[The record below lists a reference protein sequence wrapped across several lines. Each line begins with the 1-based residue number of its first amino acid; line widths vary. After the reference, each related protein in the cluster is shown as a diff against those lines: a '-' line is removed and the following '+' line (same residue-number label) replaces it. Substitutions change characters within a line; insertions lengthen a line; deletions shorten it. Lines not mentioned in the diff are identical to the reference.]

1 MFPIL
6 SRKGV
11 VCEVGGSGLTRACKI
26 EKSNFSMD
34 DPEADSFP
42 LGSFY
47 VVVRVRPFNSKE
59 LAQADTR
66 DVVSV
71 VDAERLVFDPKPRHT
86 AAHNPGA
93 HRYRDTMFSYS
104 HVFGTESTNRQIY
117 EDTGRRLIRP
127 ALDGYN
133 CSIFAYGATG
143 AGKSHTMS
151 GSDASGPGVIQNTL
165 RDLYEEIAVRRA
177 QNWQV
182 SVYLSYF
189 EIYNENVRDLLSTT
203 PAKTLALQDR
213 GSETIIV
220 DLTEHQPDSSD
231 HVLQIIHK
239 ASHARTQAATAEN
252 ATSSRSHAI
261 LQLRIEQKSMDTQQE
276 LISKLSLIDLAGS
289 ERAKK
294 TSATGERL
302 IEGININ
309 KSLLVLGSCINALV
323 QASNKRSN
331 ANIAAALQTTTY
343 IPYRNSKL
351 TRILKDSLGGASKT
365 IMIANVSP
373 AAYHFDDT
381 YSTLMYASRAKAI
394 KVNATRH
401 IKSAVYSKAELANR
415 VSMLTLENERLKK
428 EVATLQAMIH
438 QTTLPSRSDSKQDQ
452 LPQDEPEILGSTV
465 LDSVSLHGLIK
476 DFGAEVY
483 KLIQE
488 VNLNKQRL
496 FDVKYQ
502 LAIAKVERAQCE
514 KGVMKGPGSA
524 GRLLKYNT
532 KISDL
537 NAKIHKLRDLLSH
550 LDLQCKSRF
559 RDVDALKAQIKEI
572 PNTSLQEMLLDIL
585 KLSSMS
591 LRVENLRTNESL
603 LTTHISR
610 MNTSIN
616 ECREVINVAALRSVE
631 DLYTMA
637 TLADEK
643 MAQETWEAF
652 NSKLNSILFL
662 TSNYFEDIKG
672 QETGPSAAIP
682 EAANKKADAVI
693 PIRAVGASLST
704 RQPTEEGTM
713 GMSLGMSAH
722 ASTMDLT
729 RRSIVDSQWASSQGT
744 SSLKPV
750 SELKS
755 YKEEFADLYRAYS
768 QCQTPQLGSSRA
780 RTPLSGRSERP
791 YRRQGTRQVSFR
803 DPPPRS

>member
-1 MFPIL
+1 
-6 SRKGV
+6 
-11 VCEVGGSGLTRACKI
+11 
-26 EKSNFSMD
+26 MD

-71 VDAERLVFDPKPRHT
+71 IDTERLIFDPKPRHT

-93 HRYRDTMFSYS
+93 HRYRDTVFSYS

-151 GSDASGPGVIQNTL
+151 GSDASGQGVIQNTL
-165 RDLYEEIAVRRA
+165 RDLYEEIEVRRA
-177 QNWQV
+177 QNWQI

-213 GSETIIV
+213 GNETVIV
-220 DLTEHQPDSSD
+220 DLTEHRPDSSD

-261 LQLRIEQKSMDTQQE
+261 LQLRIEQKNMDTQQE

-394 KVNATRH
+394 KINATRH

-415 VSMLTLENERLKK
+415 VSTLTVENEQLKK
-428 EVATLQAMIH
+428 EIATLQAMIH
-438 QTTLPSRSDSKQDQ
+438 QTTLPSRSESKQDQ
-452 LPQDEPEILGSTV
+452 LSQDGPEILGSTV

-496 FDVKYQ
+496 FEVKYQ
-502 LAIAKVERAQCE
+502 LAIAKAERAQCE
-514 KGVMKGPGSA
+514 KGALKGPSA
-524 GRLLKYNT
+524 TGRLLQYNT

-537 NAKIHKLRDLLSH
+537 NAKIRKLRDLLAH
-550 LDLQCKSRF
+550 LDIQCKSRF
-559 RDVDALKAQIKEI
+559 RDVDALKTQIKEI

-591 LRVENLRTNESL
+591 LRVENLKTNEGL

-616 ECREVINVAALRSVE
+616 ECREAINVAVLRTVE

-643 MAQETWEAF
+643 MAQVAWDTF
-652 NSKLNSILFL
+652 NSTLSSILFL
-662 TSNYFEDIKG
+662 TNNYFEDIRG
-672 QETGPSAAIP
+672 QEAGPSTATQEVSNRRADTAMP
-682 EAANKKADAVI
+682 PKATA
-693 PIRAVGASLST
+693 ASLST
-704 RQPTEEGTM
+704 KLTQEDDTI
-713 GMSLGMSAH
+713 GMSLGRSAQIP
-722 ASTMDLT
+722 TMDLT
-729 RRSIVDSQWASSQGT
+729 RRSMVDSQWDSSLGA
-744 SSLKPV
+744 SSLKSVAEPR
-750 SELKS
+750 S
-755 YKEEFADLYRAYS
+755 YKEEFADLYREYS
-768 QCQTPQLGSSRA
+768 RCQTPQLASSRA
-780 RTPLSGRSERP
+780 RTPLSGRPERSS
-791 YRRQGTRQVSFR
+791 RRQGIRQVSFR
-803 DPPPRS
+803 DPQLRS

>member
-1 MFPIL
+1 
-6 SRKGV
+6 
-11 VCEVGGSGLTRACKI
+11 
-26 EKSNFSMD
+26 MD
-34 DPEADSFP
+34 DPETDSFP

-59 LAQADTR
+59 LAQVDTR

-71 VDAERLVFDPKPRHT
+71 IDAERLIFDPKPRHT

-151 GSDASGPGVIQNTL
+151 GSDASGQGVIQNTL
-165 RDLYEEIAVRRA
+165 RDLYEEIEVRRA

-213 GSETIIV
+213 GNETVIV
-220 DLTEHQPDSSD
+220 DLTEYQPDSSD

-261 LQLRIEQKSMDTQQE
+261 LQLRIEQKSMDTHQE

-294 TSATGERL
+294 TSATGDRL

-331 ANIAAALQTTTY
+331 TNVAAALQTTTY

-381 YSTLMYASRAKAI
+381 YSTLMYASRARAI
-394 KVNATRH
+394 RINATKN

-415 VSMLTLENERLKK
+415 VSTLTVENEQLKR
-428 EVATLQAMIH
+428 EIATLQAMIH
-438 QTTLPSRSDSKQDQ
+438 QAAPPSKTDSKHDQ
-452 LPQDEPEILGSTV
+452 PPQDGPEILGSTV
-465 LDSVSLHGLIK
+465 LDSVSVHGLIK

-496 FDVKYQ
+496 FEVKYQ
-502 LAIAKVERAQCE
+502 LAVAKAERAQCE
-514 KGVMKGPGSA
+514 KGTMKDLGA
-524 GRLLKYNT
+524 KGRLLQYNT

-537 NAKIHKLRDLLSH
+537 STKIRKLRDLLAH
-550 LDLQCKSRF
+550 LDIQCKSRF
-559 RDVDALKAQIKEI
+559 RDVDALKTQIKEI
-572 PNTSLQEMLLDIL
+572 PNASLQEMLLDIL

-603 LTTHISR
+603 LAAHISR

-616 ECREVINVAALRSVE
+616 ECREAINVNALRPVE

-643 MAQETWEAF
+643 MAQVAWDTF
-652 NSKLNSILFL
+652 NSALNGVLFL

-672 QETGPSAAIP
+672 QDSGPSAAAP
-682 EAANKKADAVI
+682 EAPGKKPDAAV
-693 PIRAVGASLST
+693 PPKAIRDMGGSVGMSRVQLDNAVS
-704 RQPTEEGTM
+704 
-713 GMSLGMSAH
+713 MSLGVSAH
-722 ASTMDLT
+722 IPAMDLT
-729 RRSIVDSQWASSQGT
+729 RKSIVNSQWTNTMEAST
-744 SSLKPV
+744 LKRAT
-750 SELKS
+750 ETRS
-755 YKEEFADLYRAYS
+755 YTEEFADLYREYS
-768 QCQTPQLGSSRA
+768 RCQTPQLGSSRA
-780 RTPLSGRSERP
+780 RTPLSGRGDRSG
-791 YRRQGTRQVSFR
+791 RRQVSKQVSFR
-803 DPPPRS
+803 EPPPRS

>member
-1 MFPIL
+1 
-6 SRKGV
+6 
-11 VCEVGGSGLTRACKI
+11 
-26 EKSNFSMD
+26 MD
-34 DPEADSFP
+34 DPEVDSFP

-71 VDAERLVFDPKPRHT
+71 VDTERLIFDPKPRHT
-86 AAHNPGA
+86 VAHNPGA

-104 HVFGTESTNRQIY
+104 HVFGTESTNRMIY

-127 ALDGYN
+127 VLDGYN

-151 GSDASGPGVIQNTL
+151 GSDASGQGIIQNTL
-165 RDLYEEIAVRRA
+165 RDLYGEIEVRRS

-182 SVYLSYF
+182 TVYLSYF
-189 EIYNENVRDLLSTT
+189 EIYNENVRDLLSST

-213 GSETIIV
+213 GNETVIV
-220 DLTEHQPDSSD
+220 DLTEYQPESSD
-231 HVLQIIHK
+231 HVLQIIYK

-261 LQLRIEQKSMDTQQE
+261 LQLRIEQKSVETHQE

-323 QASNKRSN
+323 QASSKRSN
-331 ANIAAALQTTTY
+331 TNIAAALQAATY

-373 AAYHFDDT
+373 SAYHFDDT
-381 YSTLMYASRAKAI
+381 YSTLMYASRARAI
-394 KVNATRH
+394 RINATKN
-401 IKSAVYSKAELANR
+401 IKSAVYSKAELANK
-415 VSMLTLENERLKK
+415 VSTLTVENEQLRK
-428 EVATLQAMIH
+428 EIATLQAMIH
-438 QTTLPSRSDSKQDQ
+438 HTSPPSKADNKHDQ
-452 LPQDEPEILGSTV
+452 PPQDGPEILGSTV

-488 VNLNKQRL
+488 VNINKQRL
-496 FDVKYQ
+496 FEARYQ
-502 LAIAKVERAQCE
+502 LAMAKAERTQCE
-514 KGVMKGPGSA
+514 KGAMKDPGA
-524 GRLLKYNT
+524 KGRLHQYT
-532 KISDL
+532 TRISDL
-537 NAKIHKLRDLLSH
+537 NAKIRKLRDLLSH
-550 LDLQCKSRF
+550 LDIQCKSRF

-572 PNTSLQEMLLDIL
+572 PNAPLQEMLLDIL

-591 LRVENLRTNESL
+591 LRVENLRTNENL
-603 LTTHISR
+603 LMTHISR

-616 ECREVINVAALRSVE
+616 ECREAINVDALRPVE

-643 MAQETWEAF
+643 MAQVAWDTF
-652 NSKLNSILFL
+652 NSTLNSVLFL
-662 TSNYFEDIKG
+662 TNNYFEDIKG
-672 QETGPSAAIP
+672 QETSPLAPPSDVPTKKLDTVMPPKVIKDIGAPMSINP
-682 EAANKKADAVI
+682 IQLDNKI
-693 PIRAVGASLST
+693 
-704 RQPTEEGTM
+704 
-713 GMSLGMSAH
+713 GMSLGMSAYIP
-722 ASTMDLT
+722 AMDLT
-729 RRSIVDSQWASSQGT
+729 RKSIVNSRWCNTLET
-744 SSLKPV
+744 SVLKTAAE
-750 SELKS
+750 SKS
-755 YKEEFADLYRAYS
+755 YTEEFADLYREYS
-768 QCQTPQLGSSRA
+768 RCQTPQLGSSRA
-780 RTPLSGRSERP
+780 RTPLTGRGAGP
-791 YRRQGTRQVSFR
+791 GRRQGTRQVSFKE
-803 DPPPRS
+803 PPPRT